1 MSSSFE
7 ISAGGV
13 LVRGDETVVIV
24 PRKPGPEGQ
33 RTLALP
39 TGHPD
44 AGETLEDAA
53 TREVREET
61 GIQGRLLR
69 HLGDVEYRYR
79 RKNGKPR
86 PKKVTFYLFEY
97 LSGDVADHDHEV
109 EEALWMP
116 LEEARSALTFPGER
130 EMVERALALR
140 GR

>member
-7 ISAGGV
+7 VSAGGV
-13 LVRGDETVVIV
+13 VVGGDDPRVIL
-24 PRKPGPEGQ
+24 PRKPRPPGP
-33 RTLALP
+33 P
-39 TGHPD
+39 THPQPKGHPD
-44 AGETLEDAA
+44 TGETLEDAA

-69 HLGDVEYRYR
+69 RLGDVEYRYR